1 MKTNNYNG
9 ALQHPLTTG
18 FSATSTTT
26 DVLKG
31 IDLSGK
37 VAIVTGGYSGIGLET
52 TKALSK
58 AGATV
63 IVPAR
68 PVNKELAAENLKN
81 LKNVE
86 LAEIDLMDPQS
97 IDRFADQ
104 FLASNRPL
112 HILINNAGIM
122 FVPLRR
128 NNRGIESQLA
138 TNYLSVFQLTSRLW
152 PALKKANGAR
162 VVNISSQGHQFAP
175 FNFED
180 PNFESHE
187 YESLTGYG
195 QSKTAVNLF
204 TVELDSRGNKYE
216 VRAYAVHPGNTA
228 GTDLAKEA
236 SIDLLQQIGLLDE
249 QGNMKQEVAETL
261 KTVPQG
267 AATAVWA
274 ATSRHLDNIGGVY
287 CEDADIAEIFADEG
301 VSTGVKSYSLD
312 ESNAKHL
319 WALSEELTGIT
330 FEGPDN
336 NAIEH
341 GEQIKHNEKRVC
353 DESTRK

>member
-1 MKTNNYNG
+1 MTTNNYNG
-9 ALQHPLTTG
+9 ALQHPLGTG
-18 FSATSTTT
+18 FNASSTTT

-31 IDLSGK
+31 IDLSSK
-37 VAIVTGGYSGIGLET
+37 IAIVTGGYSGLGLET
-52 TKALSK
+52 TKALSG

-68 PVNKELAAENLKN
+68 PLDKELANENLKD

-86 LAEIDLMDPQS
+86 LAEIDLMDQQS

-112 HILINNAGIM
+112 HLLINNAGIM

-138 TNYLSVFQLTSRLW
+138 TNYLSVFQLTSKLW

-162 VVNISSQGHQFAP
+162 VVNISSQGHQFSP

-180 PNFESHE
+180 SNFENRE
-187 YESLTGYG
+187 YESLIGYG

-204 TVELDSRGNKYE
+204 TVELDNRGNKYG

-228 GTDLAKEA
+228 GTNLAKEA
-236 SIDLLQQIGLLDE
+236 STDLLQQIGLLDE
-249 QGNMKQEVAETL
+249 KGNMKQEVAETL

-274 ATSRHLDNIGGVY
+274 ATSPLLNNIGGVY
-287 CEDADIAEIFADEG
+287 CEDADIAEVFADEG
-301 VSTGVKSYSLD
+301 VSTGVKPYSLD
-312 ESNAKHL
+312 ESNAKRL
-319 WALSEELTGIT
+319 WTLSEELTGIT
-330 FEGPDN
+330 FEWSDKSVN
-336 NAIEH
+336 RA
-341 GEQIKHNEKRVC
+341 
-353 DESTRK
+353 